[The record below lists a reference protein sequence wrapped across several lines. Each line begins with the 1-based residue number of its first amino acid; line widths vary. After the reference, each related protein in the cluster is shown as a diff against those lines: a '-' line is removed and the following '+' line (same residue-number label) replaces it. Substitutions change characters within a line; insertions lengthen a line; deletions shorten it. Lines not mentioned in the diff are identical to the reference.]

1 MKIHTIQQNVTQ
13 FLHYLY
19 AEFTKSSEGDFYEV
33 DGVRLSESG
42 MYQIRALTMEQQ
54 AQPRRRRHNARRHG
68 SSADIL
74 ATIES
79 VIAGGHGYAG
89 QGNLLAIQED
99 LCTYFS

>member
-1 MKIHTIQQNVTQ
+1 M
-13 FLHYLY
+13 
-19 AEFTKSSEGDFYEV
+19 V

-54 AQPRRRRHNARRHG
+54 SQPRRRRPNSRRQG

-79 VIAGGHGYAG
+79 VIAGGTNYAG
-89 QGNLLAIQED
+89 KHIGLDLLLICCD
-99 LCTYFS
+99 

>member
-1 MKIHTIQQNVTQ
+1 M
-13 FLHYLY
+13 
-19 AEFTKSSEGDFYEV
+19 V

-89 QGNLLAIQED
+89 KLTSFQILNIVPNVT
-99 LCTYFS
+99 TYTLSGIF

>member
-1 MKIHTIQQNVTQ
+1 M
-13 FLHYLY
+13 
-19 AEFTKSSEGDFYEV
+19 V

-42 MYQIRALTMEQQ
+42 MYQIRSLTIEQQ

-79 VIAGGHGYAG
+79 VIAGGHGYT
-89 QGNLLAIQED
+89 GNMCGYLPL
-99 LCTYFS
+99 YFDAMDEKQI